1 MSKLVFRQIINV
13 EVKLVLDETIIEF
26 SLPGFEMLITHQK
39 KMLILGKVSTKDL

>member
-26 SLPGFEMLITHQK
+26 SLPGFEMLITQK